1 MPFSDIPGNGRVKK
15 ILRLSLARNRA
26 PHSLLFCGPRGIGKL
41 KTARVLAKAL
51 NCLTLPDDACDACPN
66 CEALNRGLEEPER
79 GFPDYVEV
87 EAETEEIKIAQMKE
101 VREIA
106 YFKPMIG
113 RKRVFVINEAE
124 RLNDEAGN
132 CLLKVLEEPPGWS
145 HFILV
150 TENPSRILPTIRS
163 RCQTL
168 AFMPVATEEIE
179 QALRDRGF
187 EEEQARILA
196 LLVHGNL
203 EQALKLDWDE
213 IQSRREETWD
223 LFRAMV
229 TGGEASLF
237 LRRFAFL
244 KKSEVKDDLKSTLE
258 LFASFCRDLVLLR
271 DAGEPS
277 LLLNPD
283 YEPRLREIGG
293 GPGFGR
299 AMRFLEAI
307 DTAFADLDRSLNT
320 GLLIAS
326 LYSQV
331 QG

>member
-15 ILRLSLARNRA
+15 ILRLSLGRNRA
-26 PHSLLFCGPRGIGKL
+26 PHSLLFYGPRGIGKL

-51 NCLTLPDDACDACPN
+51 NCLTLPDDACDACSN
-66 CEALNRGLEEPER
+66 CEAVNRGLEDPQR
-79 GFPDYVEV
+79 SFPDFIEV
-87 EAETEEIKIAQMKE
+87 KAATEVIKIEQMQD

-106 YFKPMIG
+106 YVKPLVG
-113 RKRVFVINEAE
+113 RKRVFVVDEAE
-124 RLNDEAGN
+124 RMNDESGN
-132 CLLKVLEEPPGWS
+132 CLLKVLEEPPDWS

-150 TENPSRILPTIRS
+150 TENPSRVLPTIRS
-163 RCQTL
+163 RCQIL
-168 AFMPVATEEIE
+168 AFMPVTTEEIE

-187 EEEQARILA
+187 EEEKARILA

-203 EQALKLDWDE
+203 EQALDLDWDE
-213 IQSRREETWD
+213 IQGRRGETWD

-229 TGGEASLF
+229 SGEEASRF
-237 LRRFAFL
+237 LRRFAYQ
-244 KKSEVKDDLKSTLE
+244 KKAEVKDDLKSTLE

-271 DAGEPS
+271 DAGDPS

-299 AMRFLEAI
+299 AMRFLDAI
-307 DTAFADLDRSLNT
+307 DTAFADLDRSLNS

>member
-15 ILRLSLARNRA
+15 ILQLSLARNRV
-26 PHSLLFCGPRGIGKL
+26 PNSLLFCGPRGIGKR

-51 NCLTLPDDACDACPN
+51 NCLTLSDDACDACAN
-66 CEALNRGLEEPER
+66 CEAVNRGLENPAR
-79 GFPDYVEV
+79 AFPDFIEIEAATEV
-87 EAETEEIKIAQMKE
+87 IKIEQMQE
-101 VREIA
+101 VRAIA
-106 YFKPMIG
+106 YMKPIVG
-113 RKRVFVINEAE
+113 RKRVFLIDEAE
-124 RLNDEAGN
+124 RMNDESGN
-132 CLLKVLEEPPGWS
+132 CLLKVLEEPPLWS
-145 HFILV
+145 HFVLV
-150 TENPSRILPTIRS
+150 TDNPSRILSTIQS

-168 AFMPVATEEIE
+168 AFQPVATEEIE

-187 EEEQARILA
+187 EEEKARILA

-203 EQALKLDWDE
+203 EQALNLDWDE
-213 IQSRREETWD
+213 IQGRREETWD

-229 TGGEASLF
+229 SGEEASRF
-237 LRRFAFL
+237 LRRFAFQ
-244 KKSEVKDDLKSTLE
+244 KKAEVKDDLEGTLE

-271 DAGEPS
+271 DGGDPR

-283 YEPRLREIGG
+283 YEPRMREIGG

-299 AMRFLEAI
+299 AMRFLDAI
-307 DTAFADLDRSLNT
+307 DTAFADLGRNLNT
-320 GLLIAS
+320 GLLITS

>member
-15 ILRLSLARNRA
+15 ILRLSLSRKRVPN
-26 PHSLLFCGPRGIGKL
+26 SLLFYGPRGIGKL

-51 NCLTLPDDACDACPN
+51 NCLNLPDDACDACPN
-66 CEALNRGLEEPER
+66 CEALNRGR
-79 GFPDYVEV
+79 FPDYVEV
-87 EAETEEIKIAQMKE
+87 EAETEIISIEQMQD
-101 VREIA
+101 VRAIA
-106 YFKPMIG
+106 YMKPMVG
-113 RKRVFVINEAE
+113 RSKVFIIKEAE
-124 RLNDEAGN
+124 RLHDPSSN
-132 CLLKVLEEPPGWS
+132 CLLKVLEEPPAWS
-145 HFILV
+145 HIILV

-179 QALRDRGF
+179 KALRDRGF
-187 EEEQARILA
+187 EEEKARILA

-203 EQALKLDWDE
+203 EQALNLDWDE
-213 IQSRREETWD
+213 IQGRREEIWD

-229 TGGEASLF
+229 SGEEASRF
-237 LRRFAFL
+237 LRRFAFQ
-244 KKSEVKDDLKSTLE
+244 KKSEVKDDLKGTLE

-271 DAGEPS
+271 DAGDPA

-307 DTAFADLDRSLNT
+307 DTAFADLDRSLNI

>member
-1 MPFSDIPGNGRVKK
+1 MPFSDIPGNGRVKN
-15 ILRLSLARNRA
+15 ILRLSLSRGRA
-26 PHSLLFCGPRGIGKL
+26 PHSLLFHGPRGIGKL

-66 CEALNRGLEEPER
+66 CVALNRGLEDPELS
-79 GFPDYVEV
+79 FPDYVEV
-87 EAETEEIKIAQMKE
+87 EAETEEIKITQMKE
-101 VREIA
+101 IREIA
-106 YFKPMIG
+106 YIKPMIG
-113 RKRVFVINEAE
+113 RKRIFVINEAE
-124 RLNDEAGN
+124 RLNEESGN

-145 HFILV
+145 YFILV
-150 TENPSRILPTIRS
+150 TEYPSRILPTIRS
-163 RCQTL
+163 RCRPL

-187 EEEQARILA
+187 EEEKARILA

-203 EQALKLDWDE
+203 EQALGLDWDE
-213 IQSRREETWD
+213 IQGRRGETWD

-229 TGGEASLF
+229 TGEEASRF
-237 LRRFAFL
+237 LRKYAYQ
-244 KKSEVKDDLKSTLE
+244 KKAEIKDDLKSTLE

-271 DAGEPS
+271 DDGDPT

-293 GPGFGR
+293 GAGFGR
-299 AMRFLEAI
+299 AVRFLDAI
-307 DTAFADLDRSLNT
+307 DAAFADLDRSLNT

-326 LYSQV
+326 LYSHV